1 MTENKKEDWVGSMK
15 DAVLIKSFPKGIS
28 LHLSE
33 EADFEEIIKE
43 LARKFSGARDFFG
56 TACMALSI
64 DGREVDSAEEIAIL
78 DTIHQNS
85 NLSIACIV
93 GRDETVNKN
102 FIKALAHME
111 RKLSG
116 GEDGQ
121 FFRGSLKNN
130 EVIETENSII
140 VLGDVYPG
148 SAIISARNIIVLG
161 GLYGE
166 AYAGGNGMKGAFV
179 AALEMEPER
188 IKIGDFKYKSATKQ
202 SKWSIRPKV
211 QPKTAYVKNDKI
223 IFEPFTK
230 DMLSS
235 F

>member
-1 MTENKKEDWVGSMK
+1 MK

-28 LHLSE
+28 LQLSE
-33 EADFEEIIKE
+33 EADFEEILAE
-43 LARKFSGARDFFG
+43 LASKFSGAKSFFG

-64 DGREVDSAEEIAIL
+64 DGREVSNAEELAIL

-93 GRDETVNKN
+93 GRDEEANKN

-111 RKLSG
+111 KKLSG

-121 FFRGSLKNN
+121 FFKGTLKNN

-148 SAIISARNIIVLG
+148 SAIISARNIIILG

-166 AYAGGNGMKGAFV
+166 AYAGGNGMEGAFV

-188 IKIGDFKYKSATKQ
+188 IKIGDFKYKPTGKQ
-202 SKWSIRPKV
+202 PKWGIHAKV
-211 QPKTAYVKNDKI
+211 QPKIAYVKNKKI
-223 IFEPFTK
+223 FFETLTK
-230 DMLSS
+230 DLLGT